1 MALISILF
9 ASNVAKIHPACVQ
22 FKLLDRQRDMAI
34 LICIHFRFIL
44 TLSASN
50 FILWASSFSCWHSSR
65 RAVISVATSL
75 DTRSR
80 LFFIIRS
87 SRSSVSACSR
97 RDLSSSSSPVRLI
110 TFSCA
115 SNSCSFAEFSSA
127 CRCPTSSVS
136 SAIHSWTQIVIKSA
150 GRAWIL
156 EIFLIFMK
164 FEREDLTVKGP
175 LHKQA

>member
-1 MALISILF
+1 
-9 ASNVAKIHPACVQ
+9 
-22 FKLLDRQRDMAI
+22 MAI
-34 LICIHFRFIL
+34 HYCFIL

-80 LFFIIRS
+80 LSFIIRS

-110 TFSCA
+110 AFSCA
-115 SNSCSFAEFSSA
+115 SNSCSLAEFSSA

-136 SAIHSWTQIVIKSA
+136 SAIHSWTQIVIKSP

-156 EIFLIFMK
+156 EISLIFRK
-164 FEREDLTVKGP
+164 FEGEDLTVKGT
-175 LHKQA
+175 LHEQALLNSQMVCS